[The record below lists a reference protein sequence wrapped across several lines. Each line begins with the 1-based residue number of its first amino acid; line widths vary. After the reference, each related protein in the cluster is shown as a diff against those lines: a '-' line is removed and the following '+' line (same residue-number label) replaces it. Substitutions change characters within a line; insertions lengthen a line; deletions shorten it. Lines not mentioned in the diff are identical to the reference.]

1 MCTRKPQN
9 RWRSW
14 WNGAAVETGQRCA
27 EGRHDPTLRTPG
39 GQCRMAK
46 VEAGRGAGILQCKR
60 IVRKHGAVKK

>member
-1 MCTRKPQN
+1 M
-9 RWRSW
+9 
-14 WNGAAVETGQRCA
+14 ETGQRCV